1 MWELDCYE
9 AKENLY
15 FNRRID
21 TKVDGYVL
29 KGHTKDGVPAGNN
42 NINLLESGPKI
53 GPFTERQLQINK

>member
-1 MWELDCYE
+1 MKIICGSLIVT
-9 AKENLY
+9 KLNLY

-29 KGHTKDGVPAGNN
+29 KGHTKDGVSAGHN

-53 GPFTERQLQINK
+53 GPFTERQ